1 MSLGDTT
8 DGIADAGGDGF
19 AGTFGGGVGECPR
32 AAVGPGGAAQL
43 SQELFALIGGALLA
57 AEIRVSLG
65 GGEFVVQ
72 LSQASPVRQECG
84 AVDDGV
90 G

>member
-1 MSLGDTT
+1 MRAVTALRHVRRRCWR
-8 DGIADAGGDGF
+8 A
-19 AGTFGGGVGECPR
+19 PR

-57 AEIRVSLG
+57 AEIGVSLG

-72 LSQASPVRQECG
+72 LSQASPVREECG
-84 AVDDGV
+84 TVNNRV
-90 G
+90 GGP